1 MEERLQK
8 YLSRMGVASRRAC
21 ESLILEGK
29 VQVNG
34 KTVTVLGTKI
44 NPQLD
49 LVQVEGRVI
58 AQKEPK
64 IYLMLNKPPGYVTT
78 VKDDR
83 GRPTVMD
90 LIGPVERRIYPVGRL
105 DYQTRGLLIL
115 TNDGDLA
122 YILTHPKYEIK
133 KTYLALV
140 KGQPQEKDLD
150 RLRKGIML
158 DGRKTAPAS
167 IRFLRRVGHNSLVE
181 IILHEGRNRQ
191 VRRMFHR
198 IKHPVLELERTR
210 IGSLDMGQLPLGAY
224 RPLTREEIQSL
235 FRLVNRNLDGCLG
248 NLAGINSFNR

>member
-1 MEERLQK
+1 M
-8 YLSRMGVASRRAC
+8 
-21 ESLILEGK
+21 
-29 VQVNG
+29 
-34 KTVTVLGTKI
+34 
-44 NPQLD
+44 
-49 LVQVEGRVI
+49 EGRVI

-158 DGRKTAPAS
+158 DGRK
-167 IRFLRRVGHNSLVE
+167 
-181 IILHEGRNRQ
+181 
-191 VRRMFHR
+191 
-198 IKHPVLELERTR
+198 
-210 IGSLDMGQLPLGAY
+210 
-224 RPLTREEIQSL
+224 RPLLPFDFS
-235 FRLVNRNLDGCLG
+235 
-248 NLAGINSFNR
+248 AGWP